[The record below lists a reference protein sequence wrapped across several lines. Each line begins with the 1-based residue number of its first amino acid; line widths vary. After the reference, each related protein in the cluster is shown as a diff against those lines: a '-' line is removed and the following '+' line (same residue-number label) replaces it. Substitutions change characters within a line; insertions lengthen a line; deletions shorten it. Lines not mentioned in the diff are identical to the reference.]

1 LRVALLDLGTNT
13 FNMLIA
19 EIDSKKNY
27 KKIYSSKVPVKLG
40 EGGINENYI
49 TEEAFERGLLAL
61 KNQILALKNYGCEQ
75 ALAFGTSALRTATN
89 GQEFVD
95 TVAELYDLHI
105 QIIDGDHEARM
116 IYQGVKLSLDLGQE
130 KSLIMDIGGGSNEF
144 IIANQDEIFWKRS
157 YALGVSRL
165 LQWLK
170 PSDPITPTEIEK
182 LKAHLNENMADL
194 YAACKEHGV
203 NSLIGSSGSF
213 DSLSDMIGIHIYNT
227 TLPEDRLQY
236 DFKLEDFHKVKDM
249 IIASTKEKRL
259 EMRGLHRIRVDMIL
273 MAVVMIDLVL
283 EQCQIETMRQSAYSL
298 KEGILFDVLEGN
310 L

>member
-1 LRVALLDLGTNT
+1 MRVALLDLGTNT

-19 EIDSKKNY
+19 EIDSNKNY
-27 KKIYSSKVPVKLG
+27 KKIYASKVAVRLG

-61 KNQILALKNYGCEQ
+61 ENQITALKNHGCEQ
-75 ALAFGTSALRTATN
+75 VLAFGTSALRSAKN

-95 TVAELYDLHI
+95 TVADLHQLHI
-105 QIIDGDHEARM
+105 QIIDGDREAKM
-116 IYQGVKLSLDLGQE
+116 IYQGVKLSQDLGE
-130 KSLIMDIGGGSNEF
+130 GKSLIIDIGGGSNEF
-144 IIANQDEIFWKRS
+144 IICNRDEIFWKKS

-170 PSDPITPTEIEK
+170 PSDPITPEEITK
-182 LKAHLNENMADL
+182 LKDHLNEHMGDL

-203 NSLIGSSGSF
+203 QRLIGSSGSF
-213 DSLSDMIGIHIYNT
+213 DSLSEMISIHFHDT
-227 TLPEDRLQY
+227 ELPEDRKEY
-236 DFKLEDFHKVKDM
+236 EFKIEEFQRIKTMILE
-249 IIASTKEKRL
+249 ATKEKRL

-273 MAVVMIDLVL
+273 MAVVMIELV
-283 EQCQIETMRQSAYSL
+283 IEKCNITEMTQSAYSL